1 MASCLPAGAV
11 KRESQAPIKDGLGPF
26 RDGVTQI
33 QGLQIKV
40 NDRRVCQRRARL
52 RTVIL
57 GIERSLSVID
67 ERALSAGREIYRE
80 T

>member
-40 NDRRVCQRRARL
+40 NDRQVLSAS
-52 RTVIL
+52 RTLANSDL
-57 GIERSLSVID
+57 GY
-67 ERALSAGREIYRE
+67 RALVVRH
-80 T
+80 